1 MWNPDPVLFTAW
13 GMTVRWYGVMFATG
27 LVLAAWYVWRR
38 FRRKGYPQGYFD
50 ALMVLSFVLMF
61 LGARLCH
68 CLFYEPGYYLSHP
81 VEMFFP
87 VKRVAGEWTF
97 TGFYG
102 LASHGGAAGL
112 VCAVLLL
119 KWWKGA
125 PALEVMDDM
134 AIATPL
140 AGGFIRT
147 GNLINS
153 EIVGGVTDVP
163 WAFVFEAYDPLPRH
177 PAQIYEGAF
186 YLLLFAVMA
195 AQFRS
200 VTKPLIIMCA
210 IPFSFTGAF
219 VSLAITGMTLNVVS
233 LVGII
238 MLMGVIVNNAIVM
251 LEKIKQLHEEE
262 GMTHYDAV
270 VEGCKTRLRPILMT
284 TLTTVLAL
292 IPLALGLGSGGELMQ
307 PLGITVMGGL
317 IVGTIVTLVLIPCIY
332 CGVKGI
338 SADRPDGRQTR
349 KNACQRQDSVL

>member
-1 MWNPDPVLFTAW
+1 MTGYIMWNPDPVLFTAG

-81 VEMFFP
+81 VEMVFP

-195 AQFRS
+195 TVCRRRGYGKVKPGHCVHRHRRVPLRDRVFQGGAGGFRERAGTQHGSVAQRA
-200 VTKPLIIMCA
+200 VHRGG
-210 IPFSFTGAF
+210 GA
-219 VSLAITGMTLNVVS
+219 A
-233 LVGII
+233 
-238 MLMGVIVNNAIVM
+238 
-251 LEKIKQLHEEE
+251 
-262 GMTHYDAV
+262 
-270 VEGCKTRLRPILMT
+270 
-284 TLTTVLAL
+284 
-292 IPLALGLGSGGELMQ
+292 
-307 PLGITVMGGL
+307 
-317 IVGTIVTLVLIPCIY
+317 
-332 CGVKGI
+332 
-338 SADRPDGRQTR
+338 
-349 KNACQRQDSVL
+349 ACVHPEARG

>member
-1 MWNPDPVLFTAW
+1 MVTGYIMWNPDPVLFTAW

-81 VEMFFP
+81 VEMVFP

-125 PALEVMDDM
+125 PALEVMDDL

-195 AQFRS
+195 TVCRRWGYGRVKPGFYMGIVFIAIGVFRFVIEFFKEVQAGFERELALDMGQWLS
-200 VTKPLIIMCA
+200 V
-210 IPFSFTGAF
+210 PFIAAGVLLLLFTQRRE
-219 VSLAITGMTLNVVS
+219 SS
-233 LVGII
+233 C
-238 MLMGVIVNNAIVM
+238 
-251 LEKIKQLHEEE
+251 LHEE
-262 GMTHYDAV
+262 
-270 VEGCKTRLRPILMT
+270 
-284 TLTTVLAL
+284 
-292 IPLALGLGSGGELMQ
+292 
-307 PLGITVMGGL
+307 
-317 IVGTIVTLVLIPCIY
+317 
-332 CGVKGI
+332 VKKG
-338 SADRPDGRQTR
+338 
-349 KNACQRQDSVL
+349 

>member
-1 MWNPDPVLFTAW
+1 MVTGYIMWNPDPVLFTAG

-81 VEMFFP
+81 VEMVFP

-195 AQFRS
+195 TVCRRRGYGKVKPGFYMGIVFIAIGVFRF
-200 VTKPLIIMCA
+200 A
-210 IPFSFTGAF
+210 IEFFKEVQAGF
-219 VSLAITGMTLNVVS
+219 
-233 LVGII
+233 
-238 MLMGVIVNNAIVM
+238 
-251 LEKIKQLHEEE
+251 ERE
-262 GMTHYDAV
+262 
-270 VEGCKTRLRPILMT
+270 
-284 TLTTVLAL
+284 LAL
-292 IPLALGLGSGGELMQ
+292 N
-307 PLGITVMGGL
+307 MGQWLSVPFIAAGVL
-317 IVGTIVTLVLIPCIY
+317 LLVFTQRRE
-332 CGVKGI
+332 VKKG
-338 SADRPDGRQTR
+338 
-349 KNACQRQDSVL
+349 